1 MNELKKPR
9 YAWTQLYEARKA
21 PHIKADD
28 VMPHQK
34 PGRPE
39 RLIPVK
45 KSTLYLSA
53 GDESALKNWQK
64 ILTPLLGRK
73 PSIGETSGILANIL
87 TERMKLLG
95 LKEEPQTLDSLV
107 ALLAGSHTGE

>member
-1 MNELKKPR
+1 MNEPKKPR

-39 RLIPVK
+39 RIIPVK

-53 GDESALKNWQK
+53 GDETALKNWQK

-73 PSIGETSGILANIL
+73 PSIGEVSGIMANIL
-87 TERMKLLG
+87 SERMKLLG
-95 LKEEPQTLDSLV
+95 VSEAPQTLDSLV
-107 ALLAGSHTGE
+107 SLLVGSNGE